1 MTTAG
6 SLPYNLYL
14 SSLDGILSFPFSSHP
29 PPTLPSPCPRS
40 SRFPASFT
48 FVLRAFSTLEGIGKT
63 LNPDYKFSDVAQP
76 YAQELLELQDGQK
89 QRDMLISQ
97 VTSEIPVDSRL
108 LHSPT

>member
-1 MTTAG
+1 MA
-6 SLPYNLYL
+6 
-14 SSLDGILSFPFSSHP
+14 SFPFSSHTSP
-29 PPTLPSPCPRS
+29 ALPSPRLRS

-97 VTSEIPVDSRL
+97 VRGEATRYWSYRVDITSEVARY
-108 LHSPT
+108 TC